1 MTTIQIFCILT
12 ALLLLLLSV
21 TLWYLWDI
29 TRELTRCRADLDKA
43 QGIASESLRRLR
55 SRAADPMVT
64 VPAAVVKRVNAL
76 ENENSGLR
84 SDNETGIRLIQRQN
98 QVVTDLKQQI
108 QRLTGENRRLN
119 PGKRGK

>member
-55 SRAADPMVT
+55 SRALDPMLT
-64 VPAAVVKRVNAL
+64 VPAAVVERVKSL
-76 ENENSGLR
+76 EAENDINTKLILQQDIMIKDLR
-84 SDNETGIRLIQRQN
+84 SQLERLI
-98 QVVTDLKQQI
+98 
-108 QRLTGENRRLN
+108 GENRRFIR
-119 PGKRGK
+119 GIKRK

>member
-21 TLWYLWDI
+21 ALWYLWDI

-55 SRAADPMVT
+55 SRALDPMVT
-64 VPAAVVKRVNAL
+64 VPAAVVERVKAWKRKFEMPDTKLDPVNA
-76 ENENSGLR
+76 
-84 SDNETGIRLIQRQN
+84 ETKPGIKDLSSQYERLYRR
-98 QVVTDLKQQI
+98 KS
-108 QRLTGENRRLN
+108 RLN
-119 PGKRGK
+119 SWY